1 MKVLIADDHNLL
13 RAGLAVLIANIP
25 GVEAVW
31 EAADGREA
39 LRAVKERHPD
49 IAIMDIDMPSLNGLD
64 ATERIRETAPDTK
77 VLILSMHTKEEF
89 VAQALKAGASGYLFK
104 GAATDE
110 LAKALKVIDGGQFY
124 LSPSISRQVVDVVLH
139 GKPGGLDLLSTRQRE
154 ILQLIAEGHT
164 TRAIADM
171 LHLSNK
177 TVDAHRAEIMKRLDI
192 HEVAGLVRFAIRKGL
207 VKAE

>member
-13 RAGLAVLIANIP
+13 RAGLAVLISKLP

-39 LRAVKERHPD
+39 LREVKERHPD
-49 IAIMDIDMPSLNGLD
+49 IAIMDIDMPGLNGID
-64 ATERIRETAPDTK
+64 ATVRMRETAPDTK

-89 VAQALKAGASGYLFK
+89 VAQAMKAGASGYLLK
-104 GAATDE
+104 GAATEE
-110 LAKALKVIDGGQFY
+110 LEKALKAIDAGQFY
-124 LSPSISRQVVDVVLH
+124 LSPAISRQVVDIMLH
-139 GKPGGLDLLSTRQRE
+139 GKPMGLDLLSSRQRE
-154 ILQLIAEGHT
+154 ILQLVAEGNT

-171 LHLSNK
+171 LHLSVK

-192 HEVAGLVRFAIRKGL
+192 YDVAGLVRFAIRKGL
-207 VKAE
+207 VKAD